1 MIDRVE
7 VLALAVFAAG
17 VGVLAFYII
26 PRIEFAI
33 AAFDHIIGG

>member
-7 VLALAVFAAG
+7 VFALALFAAG
-17 VGVLAFYII
+17 AGLFVFYII

-33 AAFDHIIGG
+33 AAFDIIIGG